1 MRWIVSRSL
10 RFRWLIIFAA
20 VALMVFGVARIPAAK
35 VDVFPEFAPPRV
47 EIQTIALGNSSNEV
61 EELIT
66 VPIEQALS
74 GLPGLEALRS
84 KSVAQLSSIQL
95 IFDRGTDELRAR
107 QLVQERIAQITPTL
121 PSWASPPWMMPPL
134 SSTSR
139 IMKIG
144 LSSKELNPLELSSIA
159 YWKIR
164 QRLLRVSGV
173 AQVAIWGER
182 LQQRHVQVDPK
193 KLAENGVSLERV
205 MEASADAVDAGV
217 LKFAESFVVGTG
229 GFVEAG
235 GRRLNV
241 ANVQPI
247 VGPKELGQV
256 PVAERDGRVL
266 RLSDL
271 GTVREDHM
279 PLWGDAVINGGPG
292 LLLVVQK
299 FRGANTMEVTRGIE
313 AAIDEMRPGLP
324 GIDIDTTIFRPASF
338 IEQSI
343 DNLTRAL
350 IIGVLL
356 VIFIIAAFLF
366 QLRTAFISLIAIPLS
381 LIAALLVLDL
391 RDATVNVMVLAGLV
405 VAIGVVVD
413 DAIIDVENIV
423 RRLRGARAAGSDRST
438 FRIVLDASVE
448 VRSAITYATVINVVA
463 IVPVLFL
470 QGLSGSFFQPLVLS
484 YGLAV
489 LVSML
494 VALTVTPALC
504 LLLLSRGRFRRDES
518 PLLRVLKRGYGGLLA
533 AILRRPTPAVA
544 VAAALLLAGAL
555 VYPTLGNQLL
565 PNFKERDF
573 LMHWL
578 TEPSTSAGEETRI
591 SAQACRDLQRIP
603 GVRNCG
609 SHIGQALL
617 ADEVYGPYFG
627 ENWISVD
634 EDVDY
639 DRTVAAIDR
648 TIAGYPGLY
657 HDRQT
662 YLRERIKEVLTGTSE
677 SIVVRIFGPDLDVLR
692 AKADEISKGI
702 ADIPGVIEAHPSFS
716 EDLPH
721 IQVELDLAAAR
732 RYGLKPGDI
741 RRQSSTLLASEEVS
755 DIFVGGK
762 AYDVHVWSVPSARN
776 SLSDVARLPI
786 DTPDG
791 RQVRLDRVADVRVAP
806 TPNAIEREL
815 QSRRIDVG
823 ANVDGRDLASV
834 VHDVEE
840 RLEVVRFPREY
851 HAEVLGE
858 STELNAAQSRLLL
871 FGAAAAAVIFLLLH
885 AAFGSLRLAVLT
897 ALLLPA
903 ALVGGVLA
911 AWLGDGVLSLGSLV
925 GFLTVFGIAARNGI
939 LMISHFQHL
948 ERDEGEAFGPGL
960 VLRGA
965 KERLAPILMTASATG
980 LALVPLAV
988 AGAIPGHEI
997 EHPMA
1002 IVILG
1007 GLVTA
1012 TLLNL
1017 FVLPSLY
1024 LRFGRGT
1031 RTGRDEGRD
1040 ASSPAPRSAH
1050 EAPPGAPARPAAV
1063 PATVGE
1069 TPGAA
1074 LVRPAPA
1081 AGRGS
1086 DDQ

>member
-10 RFRWLIIFAA
+10 RFRWLVLFAA
-20 VALMVFGVARIPAAK
+20 VGLIVFGIARIPSSK

-61 EELIT
+61 EELVT
-66 VPIEQALS
+66 VPIEDALS
-74 GLPGLEALRS
+74 GMPGLEALRS

-95 IFDRGTDELRAR
+95 IFKRGTDELRAR
-107 QLVQERIAQITPTL
+107 QLVQERIAQVTPTL

-144 LSSKELNPLELSSIA
+144 LSSDSLNLMELSSIA
-159 YWKIR
+159 YWKVR
-164 QRLLRVSGV
+164 ERLLRVPGV

-182 LQQRHVQVDPK
+182 LQQRHVQVDPE
-193 KLAENGVSLERV
+193 KLAANGVKLDQV
-205 MEASADAVDAGV
+205 MEATADAVDAGV
-217 LKFAESFVVGTG
+217 LKFARSFMVGTG
-229 GFVEAG
+229 GFVETG
-235 GRRLNV
+235 GQRLNV
-241 ANVQPI
+241 ANLQPI
-247 VGPKELGQV
+247 VGPQQLGKV
-256 PVAERDGRVL
+256 PVVQRGDRVL
-266 RLSDL
+266 RLADL
-271 GTVREDHM
+271 GRVREDHM
-279 PLWGDAVINGGPG
+279 PLWGDAVVNDGQG

-313 AAIDEMRPGLP
+313 SAIDDMRPGLP
-324 GIDIDTTIFRPASF
+324 GIDIDTTIFRPATF
-338 IEQSI
+338 IERSI

-350 IIGVLL
+350 VIGVLL
-356 VIFIIAAFLF
+356 VILIIAAFLF

-381 LIAALLVLDL
+381 LAAAVLVLDL
-391 RDATVNVMVLAGLV
+391 RDATINVMVLAGLV

-423 RRLRGARAAGSDRST
+423 RRLRQARLQGDTRST
-438 FRIVLDASVE
+438 FRIVLEASVE
-448 VRSAITYATVINVVA
+448 VRTAITYATVINVVA

-470 QGLSGSFFQPLVLS
+470 EGLSGSFFGPLVLS
-484 YGLAV
+484 YALAV
-489 LVSML
+489 LISML
-494 VALTVTPALC
+494 VALTVTPALS
-504 LLLLSRGRFRRDES
+504 LLLLSRGPLRERES
-518 PLLRVLKRGYGGLLA
+518 PLLRVLKRGYGALLA
-533 AILRRPTPAVA
+533 LILRRPSPA
-544 VAAALLLAGAL
+544 VAAAGACLVAGAL
-555 VYPTLGNQLL
+555 IYPTLGNQLL

-578 TEPSTSAGEETRI
+578 TEPSTSAPEETRI
-591 SAQACRDLQRIP
+591 SVRACRDLRQIP

-634 EDVDY
+634 ESVDY
-639 DRTVAAIDR
+639 DKTVDAIDR
-648 TIAGYPGLY
+648 TIEGYPGLY
-657 HDRQT
+657 RDRQT

-692 AKADEISKGI
+692 AKADEISGRIGGI
-702 ADIPGVIEAHPSFS
+702 DGIVDAHPSFS

-721 IQVELDLAAAR
+721 VQVQLDLEAAR

-755 DIFVGGK
+755 DLFNGGK
-762 AYDVHVWSVPSARN
+762 AYDVHVWSIPSARD
-776 SLSDVARLPI
+776 SLTDVQRLPI
-786 DTPDG
+786 DTPTGD
-791 RQVRLDRVADVRVAP
+791 QVELQQVADVRVAP

-823 ANVDGRDLASV
+823 ANVEGRDLASV
-834 VHDVEE
+834 VRDVQD
-840 RLEVVRFPREY
+840 RLQTVSFAREY

-858 STELNAAQSRLLL
+858 STELNAAQDRLLL
-871 FGAAAAAVIFLLLH
+871 FGALAAVAIFFLLQ
-885 AAFGSLRLAVLT
+885 AAFGSLRLAIL
-897 ALLLPA
+897 AFLLLPA

-911 AWLGDGVLSLGSLV
+911 VKLADGVLSLGSLV

-948 ERDEGEAFGPGL
+948 ERHEGETFGAAL

-988 AGAIPGHEI
+988 AGSIPGHEI

-1024 LRFGRGT
+1024 LTF
-1031 RTGRDEGRD
+1031 
-1040 ASSPAPRSAH
+1040 
-1050 EAPPGAPARPAAV
+1050 ARPSA
-1063 PATVGE
+1063 P
-1069 TPGAA
+1069 
-1074 LVRPAPA
+1074 VRDQSARDGSAPSAGGPSERPSVA
-1081 AGRGS
+1081 AGGS
-1086 DDQ
+1086 A